1 MKIQELKLKWT
12 NRSILIFEH
21 IANKTFSLSST
32 YDILL
37 FYYCVI
43 ISNNK
48 DIQLTLDEFIDMTDE
63 DDEILS
69 YLSEW
74 LNKEILIRAQLSN
87 EKKNLIPTQNV

>member
-48 DIQLTLDEFIDMTDE
+48 DIQLTFDEFIDMTDE

>member
-48 DIQLTLDEFIDMTDE
+48 DIQLTFDEFIDMTDE
-63 DDEILS
+63 DDEYLS
-69 YLSEW
+69 YLYDW
-74 LNKEILIRAQLSN
+74 LKKDILMRQHLYN
-87 EKKNLIPTQNV
+87 TKKTTQPTPN